1 MKKVKTKRGRDI
13 DFGQLM
19 RSNDTVPAVGNASM
33 NARGDI
39 IDSQGKIIKTAKQVS
54 EEYYSRSPNSVKDV
68 SIKPDADEAEI
79 KTKVEETKA
88 EEKTEEKPAPR
99 SRSKSKPKAD
109 SGDEAPDEIVGE

>member
-54 EEYYSRSPNSVKDV
+54 EEYYSRSPNSVKNV

-79 KTKVEETKA
+79 KTEVEETKV
-88 EEKTEEKPAPR
+88 EEKEKEKPAPR
-99 SRSKSKPKAD
+99 ARSKSKPKAD
-109 SGDEAPDEIVGE
+109 SDDEAPDEIAGE

>member
-54 EEYYSRSPNSVKDV
+54 EEYYSRSPNSVKNV

-79 KTKVEETKA
+79 KTEVEETKV
-88 EEKTEEKPAPR
+88 EEKEKPAPR
-99 SRSKSKPKAD
+99 ARSKSKPKAD
-109 SGDEAPDEIVGE
+109 SDDEAPDEIAGE